1 MRNKKKILI
10 FFLILSCFVLINHQ
24 YNLLKN
30 KNQKIIKNINK
41 PKIIY
46 LGGSSWGCAFYIGC
60 YQAMLEKWGNIDDI
74 LLYGN
79 SAGALIA
86 LFMALKM
93 PVKEVKDI
101 YIEFA
106 ESAKNNG
113 VFLKM
118 SKYHTQ
124 IFNKIL
130 SNPDDYKKVNNK
142 LHIGI
147 TTYPDK
153 HLVVN
158 NWNSNEELI
167 NDLHCSFHI
176 PFYCTYNA
184 KIDNKKVLD
193 GALSVDLG
201 NFPRN
206 SILIGMNK
214 MHDIYSNLTTK
225 DCIYPL
231 LSDKLENTIE
241 DGYNKTI
248 NYSHFIHKKK
258 LIVPL
263 PIFWIFRFLE
273 IPFTD

>member
-1 MRNKKKILI
+1 MRNKEILLI
-10 FFLILSCFVLINHQ
+10 SFLVINIGN
-24 YNLLKN
+24 NLLRN
-30 KNQKIIKNINK
+30 KNQRNVDKIVKNRNNK

-74 LLYGN
+74 LIYGN

-86 LFMALKM
+86 LLMALKM
-93 PVKEVKDI
+93 SVEEAKDI

-106 ESAKNNG
+106 ELAKNNG

-124 IFNKIL
+124 ILNKIL

-147 TTYPDK
+147 TTYPNK

-158 NWNSNEELI
+158 NWNSNQELI

-184 KIDNKKVLD
+184 KKDNKNVLD
-193 GALSVDLG
+193 GALSVNLG
-201 NFPRN
+201 DFPRN
-206 SILIGMNK
+206 SILIGMNER
-214 MHDIYSNLTTK
+214 HDIYSNLTIK
-225 DCIYPL
+225 DCTYPL
-231 LSDKLENTIE
+231 LNDKLDNAIK

-248 NYSHFIHKKK
+248 NYSNFLCKPEFF
-258 LIVPL
+258 LPR
-263 PIFWIFRFLE
+263 PIFWFLRFLE
-273 IPFTD
+273 TPFTD